1 MAKRPAKKS
10 DTMFKVA
17 AADAKYTGY
26 EPTWD
31 KQPDDADRT
40 AQMLIAFNWYNYHF
54 GKKEAKAM
62 LYNYFVERENEEYA
76 RLVMKVNDATVV
88 PTYGF
93 MARMASKGFELT
105 NAEQKR
111 IVTKVGEWANVV
123 VVASD
128 DEEAPA
134 KPQGPTIQDRMRDR
148 ALECAGEIEGLFD
161 EFWKSDCKF
170 DKNTNVKGVIA
181 EFNILPQ
188 HINLIED
195 HWKERVAEYERVQK
209 GNDEDL
215 NEGYS
220 NLGKIQLR
228 NMIKFGEQ
236 VIQDCH
242 SYVSMKKAT
251 RAVRKRKPQTPEKQV
266 SKLKYLKEGT
276 FHKVKLESVKPT
288 KLVECKEVFAF
299 NTKTRKLMYFV
310 ADDMAGP
317 IMVKNNA
324 LVGIDTIKSVSK
336 ILRKPEEQLKEIL
349 GASKPNARKMFADIK
364 ALETPLNGRF
374 NENIVILRVH

>member
-1 MAKRPAKKS
+1 MAKRPAKKKE
-10 DTMFKVA
+10 DFRVT

-31 KQPDDADRT
+31 KQPDETNRT
-40 AQMLIAFNWYNYHF
+40 AEMLVAFNWYNYHF
-54 GKKEAKAM
+54 GKKEAKVM
-62 LYNYFVERENEEYA
+62 LYNYFVAGENEEYA
-76 RLVMKVNDATVV
+76 RLVSKVADSTVV
-88 PTYGF
+88 PTIGF
-93 MARMASKGFELT
+93 LARMATKGFELT
-105 NAEQKR
+105 EAEQTR
-111 IVTKVGEWANVV
+111 ITSKVSEWAEQVV
-123 VVASD
+123 ETKD
-128 DEEAPA
+128 DEEAES
-134 KPQGPTIQDRMRDR
+134 KPKGPSIQDRMRDR

-161 EFWKSDCKF
+161 EFWKSGCKF

-188 HINLIED
+188 HINLVED

-209 GNDEDL
+209 GDDEDL

-288 KLVECKEVFAF
+288 KLIECKEVFAF

-310 ADDMAGP
+310 ADEMAGP

-349 GASKPNARKMFADIK
+349 KASKPNSRKYFADIK

>member
-1 MAKRPAKKS
+1 MAKRPAKKKE
-10 DTMFKVA
+10 DFRVA

-31 KQPDDADRT
+31 KQPDESNRT
-40 AQMLIAFNWYNYHF
+40 AEMLVAFNWYNYHF
-54 GKKEAKAM
+54 GKKEAKVM
-62 LYNYFVERENEEYA
+62 LYNYFVAGENEEYA
-76 RLVMKVNDATVV
+76 RLVSKVADSNVV
-88 PTYGF
+88 PTIGF
-93 MARMASKGFELT
+93 LARMATKGFELT
-105 NAEQKR
+105 EQEQNR
-111 IVTKVGEWANVV
+111 ITFKVKEWADAVV
-123 VVASD
+123 EETV
-128 DEEAPA
+128 DEDAPA
-134 KPQGPTIQDRMRDR
+134 KPKGPTIQDRMRDK

-161 EFWKSDCKF
+161 EFWKGDCKF
-170 DKNTNVKGVIA
+170 DKNTNVKGTIA
-181 EFNILPQ
+181 EYNILPQ

-195 HWKERVAEYERVQK
+195 HWKERLAEYERVQK
-209 GNDEDL
+209 GNDEEL

-228 NMIKFGEQ
+228 NMIKFCEQ

-242 SYVSMKKAT
+242 SYVAMKKAT
-251 RAVRKRKPQTPEKQV
+251 RTVRKRKPQTPEKQV
-266 SKLKYLKEGT
+266 SKLKYMKEGT

-310 ADDMAGP
+310 ADEMAGP
-317 IMVKNNA
+317 IMVKNNS

-349 GASKPNARKMFADIK
+349 KASKPNSRKYFADIK

-374 NENIVILRVH
+374 NENIIILRVH